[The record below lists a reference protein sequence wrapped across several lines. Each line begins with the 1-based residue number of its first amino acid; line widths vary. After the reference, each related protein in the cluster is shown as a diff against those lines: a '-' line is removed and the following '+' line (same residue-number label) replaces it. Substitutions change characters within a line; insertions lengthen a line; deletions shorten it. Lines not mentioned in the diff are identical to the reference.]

1 MRPSHWLTALVLLV
15 HGVRAVP
22 QGSPHLGSIEVTI
35 AGVRVQQG
43 GDLMVALYD
52 HESSWLSTD
61 SALSARRI
69 PVVADS
75 VVIVFDSL
83 PYGTGYAVAVIHDA
97 NRNNR
102 LDMRWFPLPKP
113 REGAGVSRNTMGF
126 GKPRYDKARFAL
138 DSEREQ
144 QRIVL
149 RY

>member
-1 MRPSHWLTALVLLV
+1 MRPYHWLTALVFVV
-15 HGVRAVP
+15 HGVRAAAQAP
-22 QGSPHLGSIEVTI
+22 PHMGSIEVTI
-35 AGVRVQQG
+35 AGIRAQQG

-52 HESSWLSTD
+52 HESTWLSTD

-97 NRNNR
+97 NRNDR

-113 REGAGVSRNTMGF
+113 REGTGASRNAIGF
-126 GKPRYDKARFAL
+126 GKPRYDKARFTL
-138 DSEREQ
+138 DSERER